1 MKKLFTLILICA
13 ATLLFSGCGTAGFSL
28 GLAYNEWGATVTFN
42 GYTPMIADTPKTETD
57 PKDQTQD

>member
-13 ATLLFSGCGTAGFSL
+13 ATLLLSGCGTAGFSL

-42 GYTPMIADTPKTETD
+42 GYTPILPNTPTEEPNPT
-57 PKDQTQD
+57 TQK